1 MKKEKVLH
9 IVTVSFAINHF
20 FGEQFIYLKKNNANE
35 YHLGCS
41 PSKEFIELSNRLSY
55 IPFGVE
61 ITRSISPL
69 KDIKAI
75 IRIYRYIKS
84 NSISKVVGHTPK
96 GGMVAM
102 IASFFANIPDRIY
115 FRHGIIYETSTGFK
129 RVLLKNIERLSG
141 YLATEVVCVSQS
153 VFDISIKDKLNK
165 TSKNLILGL
174 GTCNGINTEKKF
186 NPSKMDYDY
195 IKVLKSK
202 LDITKEDKVVGY
214 VGRLVRDKGIDDLIQ
229 AWKVVELKYSNAK
242 LLLIG
247 PFEERDSISEYSKNE
262 ILENPSII
270 FTDFV
275 ADTAPYFSLM
285 NIFVLPTYR
294 EGFSTVAL
302 EASSMN
308 LPVIITRATGCKEA
322 IIENKTG
329 LFISNNP
336 IDIAN
341 KIIFYLD
348 NMELAK
354 EHGYQGRMFVQD
366 NFEQTIIW
374 DLISEKLKI

>member
-1 MKKEKVLH
+1 MEKSKVLH

-20 FGEQFIYLKKNNANE
+20 FGEQFIYLKKSSVNE

-41 PSKEFIELSNRLSY
+41 PSEEFFELSKRLDF

-69 KDIKAI
+69 NDIKAI
-75 IRIYRYIKS
+75 FRIYRYIKS
-84 NSISKVVGHTPK
+84 NNISKVVGHTPK

-102 IASFFANIPDRIY
+102 IASFFANISDRIY
-115 FRHGIIYETSTGFK
+115 FRHGIIYETSSGYK

-165 TSKNLILGL
+165 TSKNQILGL
-174 GTCNGINTEKKF
+174 GTCNGIDTEKKF
-186 NPSKMDYDY
+186 NPSKINHDY
-195 IKVLKSK
+195 IKVLKAK
-202 LDITKEDKVVGY
+202 LNISEDYKVVGY
-214 VGRLVRDKGIDDLIQ
+214 VGRLVRDKGIDDLIE
-229 AWKVVELKYSNAK
+229 AWKVVEIKYSNAK
-242 LLLIG
+242 LLLVG

-329 LFISNNP
+329 LFISNNS

-341 KIIFYLD
+341 KIVFYLD
-348 NMELAK
+348 NMGLAI
-354 EHGYQGRMFVQD
+354 EHGYQGRSFVRE